1 MSGSE
6 SLDYLFSLEQHGIK
20 LGLENIQKL
29 CAALGHPEKTFK
41 SVIVA
46 GPNGKGSVAAIIE
59 TALRAYSLQT
69 GRYTSPHLVRLEERF
84 CVNGEQITHTAK

>member
-1 MSGSE
+1 MSRSE
-6 SLDYLFSLEQHGIK
+6 SLDYLFSLEQPGIK

-46 GPNGKGSVAAIIE
+46 GTNGKGSVCRQADTRHLISS
-59 TALRAYSLQT
+59 ALKNVSASMENRLHTRFFQT
-69 GRYTSPHLVRLEERF
+69 LF
-84 CVNGEQITHTAK
+84 WN

>member
-20 LGLENIQKL
+20 LGLENIQTL
-29 CAALGHPEKTFK
+29 CAALGHPEKNFK

-46 GPNGKGSVAAIIE
+46 GTNGKGSVASIIE
-59 TALRAYSLQT
+59 TALRAIDLQT
-69 GRYTSPHLVRLEERF
+69 GR
-84 CVNGEQITHTAK
+84 

>member
-41 SVIVA
+41 SVI
-46 GPNGKGSVAAIIE
+46 PNFSMANLS
-59 TALRAYSLQT
+59 TP
-69 GRYTSPHLVRLEERF
+69 SPKANPEYFL
-84 CVNGEQITHTAK
+84 